1 MDDAQE
7 SPSNEPTP
15 TWSITKAEW
24 DGYQLTTR
32 SHSLVVWV
40 MVGGIVVAAIAAIG
54 VPRLVAM
61 ASGRSGVPHALDFV
75 AFLLIAGAVAATVW
89 RIRWTKRWNRLRPL
103 VWEARGCVCPW
114 CAERTDAAPCPRHG
128 FTAKEHRLLL
138 DYWESLPNLALGAR
152 AKALL
157 ALSHAAPRR
166 PLLRR
171 LTDPV
176 RRVHLRSE
184 ITLYN
189 PDSTPFERLRA
200 GFPNAII
207 KSFALAAVVAIGF
220 TLMPRGFV
228 VGALSGCLPFVVIAP
243 IVALIGPAFRQ
254 GRPRCAACQQICA
267 TDKPTICPECGA
279 DLTKPAS
286 VTRIERAKGAFY
298 FIPFGAMALFFGCL
312 FFQDAF
318 IGLLP
323 RPVRHAYWS
332 NIKPPTSY
340 WRDLTPMTMTQAEVD
355 EAAELLIDCA
365 RPGRT
370 RPLFDF
376 SFLDNAMRAGKL
388 TAAMQEK
395 AARATV
401 QAELEVERDGDAIVV
416 TVTPLFGEL
425 IFGFGSTPRL
435 AFGGVSV
442 NDGPWT
448 KGAGWSLFHDDLD
461 AFWRT
466 SGQLRP
472 LPESQLAFTGRI
484 ERVSALGRGT
494 HIVRARSWI
503 VIWGPRWSRYSP
515 AFGEDGALVPPAG
528 ALVYPLDLKT
538 TIEIE

>member
-1 MDDAQE
+1 MDDAQTG
-7 SPSNEPTP
+7 PSNEPTP

-32 SHSLVVWV
+32 SQSLFVWV

-54 VPRLVAM
+54 IPRLVAM

-75 AFLLIAGAVAATVW
+75 ALLLIAGAVAATVW
-89 RIRWTKRWNRLRPL
+89 RIHWTKRWNRLRPL

-138 DYWESLPNLALGAR
+138 DYWESLPNAALGAR

-157 ALSHAAPRR
+157 ALSDAAPRR

-176 RRVHLRSE
+176 QRVQLRSE
-184 ITLYN
+184 VTLN
-189 PDSTPFERLRA
+189 DPDSTPFQRLRA
-200 GFPNAII
+200 AFPNAII

-298 FIPFGAMALFFGCL
+298 FIPFGAMVLFFGCL

-323 RPVRHAYWS
+323 RPLRHAYWS
-332 NIKPPTSY
+332 NIKPPTAY

-355 EAAELLIDCA
+355 EAADVLIDCA
-365 RPGRT
+365 RPGRA

-376 SFLDNAMRAGKL
+376 SFLCNAERAGKL
-388 TAAMQEK
+388 TPAILEDV
-395 AARATV
+395 ARATV
-401 QAELEVERDGDAIVV
+401 EATLEVEQDGSALVA
-416 TVTPLFGEL
+416 TVRPAFGEL
-425 IFGFGSTPRL
+425 ILGSMKTPRL
-435 AFGGVSV
+435 VFGGVSLD
-442 NDGPWT
+442 DGPWT
-448 KGAGWSLFHDDLD
+448 KGADWSLFMHDLD
-461 AFWRT
+461 AFWRAN
-466 SGQLRP
+466 GQLRA
-472 LPESQLAFTGRI
+472 LPESQLVFTGRI
-484 ERVSALGRGT
+484 ADAPKGT
-494 HIVRARSWI
+494 HRLRARCWI
-503 VIWGPRWSRYSP
+503 VIHGAQWERYTP
-515 AFGEDGALVPPAG
+515 AFDDEGALVPPAG
-528 ALVYPLDLKT
+528 ALVYPLDLEQ
-538 TIEIE
+538 TITVR